1 MHTQQQFTKSEL
13 KVGNNL
19 IYEHQTSVTSSRCHT
34 SVSPELKPELCDWN
48 VNTYSV
54 TRLL

>member
-1 MHTQQQFTKSEL
+1 MHTQHKIEL
-13 KVGNNL
+13 KVEYNL

-34 SVSPELKPELCDWN
+34 SVSPELMPELCDWN
-48 VNTYSV
+48 VNTFSV